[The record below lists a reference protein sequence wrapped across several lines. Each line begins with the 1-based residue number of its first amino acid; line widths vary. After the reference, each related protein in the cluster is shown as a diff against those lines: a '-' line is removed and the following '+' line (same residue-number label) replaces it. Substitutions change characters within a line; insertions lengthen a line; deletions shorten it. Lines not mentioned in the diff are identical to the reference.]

1 MTSIKFVEDYTMT
14 KFYTTGNSL
23 IKQLLQ
29 EAEEF
34 VLSPDESFDD
44 PNADTGMGIGDINLQ
59 NNMSPQLGM
68 TQAPQMQPVSM
79 PQPDAST
86 PTAVT
91 KTVINSDLVLTHLSE
106 LKSII
111 NNYEKRFGGDDIA
124 VEDARV
130 YISSFLN
137 AMAYHSEKLQT
148 FLNIDTKEPEPAETP
163 ELVDEPLMDEEPM
176 GLGEPSLDISNEP
189 SKQAEVPDINTD
201 FDLDSENTDNTED
214 TEF

>member
-14 KFYTTGNSL
+14 KFYTSGNSL
-23 IKQLLQ
+23 IKRLLQ

-44 PNADTGMGIGDINLQ
+44 PSADAGTSIGDVNLQ
-59 NNMSPQLGM
+59 NNIPQPGMS
-68 TQAPQMQPVSM
+68 QAPQMQTVNI

-111 NNYEKRFGGDDIA
+111 NNYEKRFGGDDIG

-148 FLNIDTKEPEPAETP
+148 FLNIDAKEPESPENP
-163 ELVDEPLMDEEPM
+163 ELSGEPLLDEEPM
-176 GLGEPSLDISNEP
+176 DLGEPSLDIANEP

-201 FDLDSENTDNTED
+201 FDLGPENRDNTED